1 MAKRS
6 LNSIWQNVEK
16 FYQSYKND
24 KTSLTEAE
32 DKLKELLAKDDV
44 QTIINDLGR
53 VLLSEFDTFASSKF
67 QLTIAGDDP
76 KFVRPTMYDAKEKVL
91 SIDPFR
97 VLEFFDQCK
106 LYSEDPLSL
115 GGGGFDSYRKNAFMA
130 ELCKMPTK
138 AMLFLKI
145 LQQAAITDGLTH
157 IGLSE
162 VPQGI
167 LDDVSYYQ
175 TLLWALAQ
183 LEKKMYAMNG
193 IHLRT
198 EYTLVWHEAEWTSGA

>member
-16 FYQSYKND
+16 CYQGYKND
-24 KTSLTEAE
+24 KTSLNEAE
-32 DKLKELLAKDDV
+32 DKLKELMAKDDV

-53 VLLSEFDTFASSKF
+53 VLLSEFDTFEQAEVRLAF
-67 QLTIAGDDP
+67 AGDDP
-76 KFVRPTMYDAKEKVL
+76 KFVRPTIYDAKEKVM
-91 SIDPFR
+91 SVDPFR
-97 VLEFFDQCK
+97 VLEFYDQCK

-115 GGGGFDSYRKNAFMA
+115 GGGDFDAYRKNAFMA
-130 ELCKMPTK
+130 ELSKLPTK

-145 LQQAAITDGLTH
+145 LQQSAITDGLTH

-167 LDDVSYYQ
+167 LDDVAYYQ

-198 EYTLVWHEAEWTSGA
+198 EYTLVWHEAEWISGT